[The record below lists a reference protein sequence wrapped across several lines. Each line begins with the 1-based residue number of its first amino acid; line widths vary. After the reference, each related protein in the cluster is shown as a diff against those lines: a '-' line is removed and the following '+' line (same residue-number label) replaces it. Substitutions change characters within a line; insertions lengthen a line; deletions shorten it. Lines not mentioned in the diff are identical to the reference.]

1 MKSVEVKPVWIDDEL
16 RSARAFSVD
25 EFTSLDRFIDT
36 EEIDLGIV
44 DLIDVKAELLRHKDM
59 QLAKSR

>member
-1 MKSVEVKPVWIDDEL
+1 MWIDDEL

-44 DLIDVKAELLRHKDM
+44 DMIDMKMELLRHQDM
-59 QLAKSR
+59 QLARAR